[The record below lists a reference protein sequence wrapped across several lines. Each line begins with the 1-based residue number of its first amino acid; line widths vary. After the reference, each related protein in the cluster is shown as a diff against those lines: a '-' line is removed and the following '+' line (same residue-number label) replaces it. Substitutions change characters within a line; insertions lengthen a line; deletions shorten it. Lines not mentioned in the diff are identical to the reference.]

1 MATEENVNPTEG
13 QEQENDYRETLPVR
27 NPDSGQVE
35 AVSKLVTKDRREV
48 HTVQPLAKNRPAFYP
63 FRSSN
68 AVAAFIRGFKS
79 QKDNPIQFQFLK
91 VPVLS
96 VGKIVTS
103 LGKLVSNPK
112 SEEGWETYNKY
123 VVNTAELEQVKYD
136 KVEIPRAELQELGI
150 DFDALPQRTQRSLM
164 LGLPTRELFPATVQL
179 SNHGTTTGLFNLSF
193 YRDHNDELKFRLD
206 TPLVQPEYER
216 EEYASEI
223 TPDNKALLM
232 CLAAIHHRTA
242 AQFFGVRANALT
254 ALTGTVAVGAE
265 AALTDNWTVETSA
278 YWNPIRTERLTTQV
292 GAVQLGV
299 RHWFYEDFVG
309 HFLGLHASWVDYRIG
324 NRRRTYDGR
333 AYCIGISYGYAWI
346 LSKRWNLVVEA
357 GAGLYRTR
365 DTRRDPVTSDWGDR
379 YIRHA
384 RRWTLAPSKLEV
396 SFNYLF

>member
-1 MATEENVNPTEG
+1 M
-13 QEQENDYRETLPVR
+13 Q
-27 NPDSGQVE
+27 
-35 AVSKLVTKDRREV
+35 TK
-48 HTVQPLAKNRPAFYP
+48 TI
-63 FRSSN
+63 
-68 AVAAFIRGFKS
+68 IRC
-79 QKDNPIQFQFLK
+79 
-91 VPVLS
+91 
-96 VGKIVTS
+96 
-103 LGKLVSNPK
+103 
-112 SEEGWETYNKY
+112 
-123 VVNTAELEQVKYD
+123 A
-136 KVEIPRAELQELGI
+136 
-150 DFDALPQRTQRSLM
+150 
-164 LGLPTRELFPATVQL
+164 
-179 SNHGTTTGLFNLSF
+179 
-193 YRDHNDELKFRLD
+193 
-206 TPLVQPEYER
+206 
-216 EEYASEI
+216 
-223 TPDNKALLM
+223 ALLV
-232 CLAAIHHRTA
+232 CLAAIHHRAA
-242 AQFFGVRANALT
+242 AQFFGVRVNALA

-333 AYCIGISYGYAWI
+333 AYGIGISYGYAWI

-396 SFNYLF
+396 SFNYLL